1 MRAFSFAGISG
12 WAATILIGVVALLPY
27 LLRRSSL
34 SVRLGFAPSSQ
45 TALFAAHVAAL
56 LAGVRAAA
64 LSFVHAWMLMSG
76 RVMARTNSL
85 GLYLATL
92 ALMLLFLQ
100 IAMGLALQQRS
111 LPERRSVRSW
121 HFWTMA
127 GVVVLVGGHIWMNG

>member
-1 MRAFSFAGISG
+1 
-12 WAATILIGVVALLPY
+12 
-27 LLRRSSL
+27 
-34 SVRLGFAPSSQ
+34 
-45 TALFAAHVAAL
+45 
-56 LAGVRAAA
+56 
-64 LSFVHAWMLMSG
+64 
-76 RVMARTNSL
+76 MARTNSL